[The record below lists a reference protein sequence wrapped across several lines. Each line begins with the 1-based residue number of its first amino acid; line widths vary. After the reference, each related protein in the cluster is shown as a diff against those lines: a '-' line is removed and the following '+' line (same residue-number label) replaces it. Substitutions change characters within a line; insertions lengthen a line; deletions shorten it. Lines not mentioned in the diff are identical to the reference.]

1 MYLTNRR
8 SSSQKRQWS
17 MTAVS
22 LCKTVL
28 NCFARASKPT
38 GTLPPP
44 SLLGMMEQNTTTLPE
59 PQNLPKSSAAMV
71 SGDTD
76 KLQMLLPPHNTTTT
90 SCFCD
95 IGCCKYTQKL
105 VNSVK
110 PIFLTVENQPHVE
123 FGSHIFVNNTSHKVP
138 FKNLNHEW
146 VECSAGSIHKIL
158 VILISLFVKLQ
169 VHSQNMYYQ

>member
-1 MYLTNRR
+1 
-8 SSSQKRQWS
+8 

-95 IGCCKYTQKL
+95 IGCCKYAQKL
-105 VNSVK
+105 VSSVK
-110 PIFLTVENQPHVE
+110 PIFLTVENLPHVE

-138 FKNLNHEW
+138 FKNLNHESLHQCLM
-146 VECSAGSIHKIL
+146 CSDGWSVVLGRSIK
-158 VILISLFVKLQ
+158 
-169 VHSQNMYYQ
+169 YW

>member
-1 MYLTNRR
+1 MALSWSLCKAESTALLKLWNSRTWPSSFKWTWSSSMYLTNRR

-95 IGCCKYTQKL
+95 IGCCKYAQRL
-105 VNSVK
+105 VSSVK
-110 PIFLTVENQPHVE
+110 PIFLTVERLTVGIW
-123 FGSHIFVNNTSHKVP
+123 FAYF
-138 FKNLNHEW
+138 
-146 VECSAGSIHKIL
+146 C
-158 VILISLFVKLQ
+158 
-169 VHSQNMYYQ
+169 